1 MIEYIENYKINME
14 TEKEALSAQ
23 LKPLQIEANEIKEEM
38 AIIDTRFEMKRISRD
53 DYKLRMMDLQSKLA
67 SIEGREQNLDPGMVR
82 DIKIYDAGIVY
93 CDTILEVLQKLMAS
107 DDEFIR
113 EYPDAEEKDVRLL
126 QKLTQK
132 FSKETFSELQK
143 TIVLG
148 ENPIADAFK
157 NFIVY
162 PDKIELKGNIK
173 VENGNIL
180 PTSTYNQWPGR
191 ALTLCP

>member
-1 MIEYIENYKINME
+1 
-14 TEKEALSAQ
+14 
-23 LKPLQIEANEIKEEM
+23 M

-173 VENGNIL
+173 VEKGNIL
-180 PTSTYNQWPGR
+180 PTCR
-191 ALTLCP
+191 

>member
-1 MIEYIENYKINME
+1 
-14 TEKEALSAQ
+14 
-23 LKPLQIEANEIKEEM
+23 
-38 AIIDTRFEMKRISRD
+38 
-53 DYKLRMMDLQSKLA
+53 
-67 SIEGREQNLDPGMVR
+67 MVR

-180 PTSTYNQWPGR
+180 PTSIPQQS
-191 ALTLCP
+191 